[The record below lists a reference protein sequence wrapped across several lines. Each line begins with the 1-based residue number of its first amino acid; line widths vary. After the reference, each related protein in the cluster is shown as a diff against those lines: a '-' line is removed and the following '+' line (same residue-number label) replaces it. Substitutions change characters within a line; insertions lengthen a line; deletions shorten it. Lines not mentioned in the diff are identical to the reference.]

1 MAPTSTDAGSPRA
14 DVLGAPYV
22 ATTLALRPDDEGE
35 VVATLVHRPAE
46 TPSRRAVLHVHG
58 FADYFFQTG
67 AADFWCE
74 RGYDFYAL
82 DLRKYGRSLLPHQTP
97 NFVTDLTSYYEELDA
112 AMAVVTAE
120 HEHVLLSA
128 HSTGGLTMP
137 LWASDRRLEVAGMV
151 LNSPW
156 LDMHGPV
163 VMRNLAMPVLH
174 RIGGYRSRLEVP
186 RKVSGIYARSLHHE
200 HEGEWTFDLA
210 WKPLQSWPVYAGWL
224 RAIRTGQARVARGLD
239 VRAPVLVLSS
249 TRSGRAHSIDDPDVF
264 ATDIVLDV
272 EQIRRRAPLLGRHVT
287 LAQVEGA
294 MHDVTLSR
302 PEVRK
307 VVFDEVA
314 RFLTAYVDGTS
325 PA

>member
-1 MAPTSTDAGSPRA
+1 MAPTSTDTGAPRA
-14 DVLGAPYV
+14 DVLGPPYV

-35 VVATLVHRPAE
+35 VVATLVHRPART
-46 TPSRRAVLHVHG
+46 TPTRRAVLHVHG

-82 DLRKYGRSLLPHQTP
+82 DLRKYGRSLLAHQTP
-97 NFVTDLTSYYEELDA
+97 NFVTDLTTYYEELDA
-112 AMAVVTAE
+112 ALAVVTAE
-120 HEHVLLSA
+120 HDHVLLSA
-128 HSTGGLTMP
+128 HSTGGLTTP

-156 LDMHGPV
+156 LDMHGPA
-163 VMRNLAMPVLH
+163 VMRNLALPLLH
-174 RIGGYRSRLEVP
+174 RVGGYRARLEVP

-200 HEGEWTFDLA
+200 HEGEWEFDLA

-224 RAIRTGQARVARGLD
+224 RAIRTGQARVAAGLH

-249 TRSGRAHSIDDPDVF
+249 TRSGRARSIDDPVVF
-264 ATDIVLDV
+264 SSDIVLDV
-272 EQIRRRAPLLGRHVT
+272 DQIRRRAPMLGRHVT
-287 LAQVEGA
+287 VAQIEGA

-302 PEVRK
+302 PEVRA

-314 RFLTAYVDGTS
+314 RFLDAYVDR
-325 PA
+325 